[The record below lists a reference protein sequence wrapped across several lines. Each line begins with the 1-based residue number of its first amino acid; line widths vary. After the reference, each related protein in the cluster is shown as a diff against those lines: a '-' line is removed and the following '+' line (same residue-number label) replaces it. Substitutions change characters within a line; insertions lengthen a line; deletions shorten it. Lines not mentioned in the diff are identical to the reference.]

1 MKRSREQDETKTG
14 EKDVKTQKNARKQI
28 RDAQR
33 DAVRDADPNIE
44 GKRRVRNRHKD
55 ERELQRRPESQ
66 RGRKES

>member
-14 EKDVKTQKNARKQI
+14 EKDERCKKMQENRSETHREMQLETRRSK
-28 RDAQR
+28 
-33 DAVRDADPNIE
+33 IE